1 MATRTSLTSRGFTSV
16 AAGPSSTNRFLKPPR
31 VVGEYTTVA
40 EDLRSTKNAVGPAAQ
55 PLRPRARV
63 DAGGGGDGGENI
75 DTSYNA
81 TGRATVNTR
90 GSEAD
95 LETNPGFFGGSEVD
109 SFGGIPATV
118 NTIENQ
124 NRAIQAGLTIASVAA
139 PPLSPFTKA
148 LSVVA
153 AVNASNKINSLK
165 DTMYNTPNAKGF
177 FDKTVEEIEGIP
189 AAITGLPGQI
199 GAIPGSIVTGAQKGL
214 NALTSLV
221 TKAEPV
227 NEQRKSRVERAE
239 QSTINKNTR
248 DLAASIQ
255 AEQQSLQQAKEA
267 KQQQTIKDNRRRD
280 KEGGGGGGGFSGF
293 GGSGE
298 FSGNESLSEVST

>member
-1 MATRTSLTSRGFTSV
+1 MATRRSLVSRGFTSV

-63 DAGGGGDGGENI
+63 EQQQISEGGNI
-75 DTSYNA
+75 DTSYQA
-81 TGRATVNTR
+81 GSRARASVR
-90 GSEAD
+90 GSEAS
-95 LETNPGFFGGSEVD
+95 LETNPGFFGGSEID
-109 SFGGIPATV
+109 SFGGIPATAD
-118 NTIENQ
+118 TITNQ

-153 AVNASNKINSLK
+153 AVNASNKISSLT
-165 DTMYNTPNAKGF
+165 DPMYNTPNAKGF
-177 FDKTVEEIEGIP
+177 FDKTVEDIEGIP
-189 AAITGLPGQI
+189 AAIKG
-199 GAIPGSIVTGAQKGL
+199 IPGNIVTGAQKGL
-214 NALTSLV
+214 NALTGLV

-227 NEQRKSRVERAE
+227 NEQRKSRIERAE

-248 DLAASIQ
+248 DIAASVQ

-267 KQQQTIKDNRRRD
+267 QQQQTIKDNRRRD

-298 FSGNESLSEVST
+298 FSGNESGIDGLST